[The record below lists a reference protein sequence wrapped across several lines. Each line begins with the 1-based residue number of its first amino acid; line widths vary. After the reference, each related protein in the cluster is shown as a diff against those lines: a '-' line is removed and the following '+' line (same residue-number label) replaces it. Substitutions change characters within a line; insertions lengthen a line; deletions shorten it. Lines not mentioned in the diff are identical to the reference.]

1 MGSNP
6 IPSIVA
12 PVRIPDVKNNGA
24 NDRKQ
29 NLRQKPK
36 ILLER
41 SSIVSANSKSRNRM
55 RDIKNRKLS
64 DWIERVTLRS
74 QRQMYRKGNN
84 SL

>member
-12 PVRIPDVKNNGA
+12 SVRIPDVKNNGT

-29 NLRQKPK
+29 NLRQKLK

-41 SSIVSANSKSRNRM
+41 SNLVSANSGSRNHLI
-55 RDIKNRKLS
+55 DIVLPNDLFLLNCS
-64 DWIERVTLRS
+64 S
-74 QRQMYRKGNN
+74 QTDF
-84 SL
+84 

>member
-12 PVRIPDVKNNGA
+12 SVRIPDVKNNGT

-29 NLRQKPK
+29 NLRQILK

-41 SSIVSANSKSRNRM
+41 SNLVSANSGSRNHLI
-55 RDIKNRKLS
+55 DIVLPNDLFLLNCS
-64 DWIERVTLRS
+64 S
-74 QRQMYRKGNN
+74 QTDF
-84 SL
+84 

>member
-12 PVRIPDVKNNGA
+12 SVRIPDVKNNGT

-29 NLRQKPK
+29 NLRQKLK

-41 SSIVSANSKSRNRM
+41 STLISANSGSRNHLIDM
-55 RDIKNRKLS
+55 VLPNDLFLLNCS
-64 DWIERVTLRS
+64 S
-74 QRQMYRKGNN
+74 QTDF
-84 SL
+84 